1 MRAGQMRW
9 PITIQQKVGT
19 QNATTGE
26 MTYTWTNLA
35 TNVFADMLPIS
46 RRGSKAAWEAV
57 IAQQTMAQRVVQFDI
72 RYMDG
77 IDETM
82 RIVDYNGG
90 LWDIKTIINVDMRNR
105 ELWLICVEGVDVG

>member
-9 PITIQQKVGT
+9 PVTIQQKTGT

-26 MTYTWTNLA
+26 MTYTWSTFA
-35 TNVFADMLPIS
+35 TVFADMSPVS
-46 RRGSKAAWEAV
+46 RRGSKAAWETV
-57 IAQQTMAQRVVQFDI
+57 IAQQTMAQRVVQFVI
-72 RYMDG
+72 RYMAG

-90 LWDIKTIINVDMRNR
+90 LWDIKTIINVDTRNR